1 MSALTMRWERI
12 GTAMPPRKKAMRRQ
26 GRHSLEFKMQV
37 VQYALSL
44 PEGAR
49 IKPTCRQFQN
59 IAPVQ
64 VRKWLR
70 AYAYKHTSPLS
81 AELGDEGDGEDSGSD
96 DDDEEEGA
104 TPASAAARVAPDRG
118 RRRRNGALLLR
129 PSRRDALQAM
139 GVLAARWL
147 ILRLRESA
155 ETVAQRLGVGGL
167 PRLPRSSTACDS
179 T

>member
-12 GTAMPPRKKAMRRQ
+12 GTAMPPRKKAIRRQ

-44 PEGAR
+44 PEGNR

-70 AYAYKHTSPLS
+70 AYEHTSPLS
-81 AELGDEGDGEDSGSD
+81 AELGDEDDDEDGEDSGSD
-96 DDDEEEGA
+96 DDEEEEGA
-104 TPASAAARVAPDRG
+104 TPASKRRRLASPPTAAAADDGTAAHCYCG
-118 RRRRNGALLLR
+118 RPA
-129 PSRRDALQAM
+129 AM
-139 GVLAARWL
+139 L
-147 ILRLRESA
+147 
-155 ETVAQRLGVGGL
+155 
-167 PRLPRSSTACDS
+167 
-179 T
+179 

>member
-1 MSALTMRWERI
+1 MSALARRWERI
-12 GTAMPPRKKAMRRQ
+12 GAAMPPRKRMMRRQ

-81 AELGDEGDGEDSGSD
+81 AELGDEGGHLGQFGTAV
-96 DDDEEEGA
+96 EG
-104 TPASAAARVAPDRG
+104 G
-118 RRRRNGALLLR
+118 RRLLGKYAQKDSDRPRRPRSGQR
-129 PSRRDALQAM
+129 PLAGIAPWPHRRAGTATE
-139 GVLAARWL
+139 GTGSP
-147 ILRLRESA
+147 LREHDA
-155 ETVAQRLGVGGL
+155 YFM
-167 PRLPRSSTACDS
+167 
-179 T
+179 

>member
-1 MSALTMRWERI
+1 MRWERI
-12 GTAMPPRKKAMRRQ
+12 GTAMPPRKKAIRRQ

-44 PEGAR
+44 PEGNR

-70 AYAYKHTSPLS
+70 AYEHTSPLS
-81 AELGDEGDGEDSGSD
+81 AELGDEDDDEDGEDSGSD

-104 TPASAAARVAPDRG
+104 TPASK
-118 RRRRNGALLLR
+118 RRRLASRMRSSMPNAFTSAACWYESWHWCPSLNCGR
-129 PSRRDALQAM
+129 PSSSSAISRR
-139 GVLAARWL
+139 
-147 ILRLRESA
+147 
-155 ETVAQRLGVGGL
+155 
-167 PRLPRSSTACDS
+167 
-179 T
+179 